1 MVQVHV
7 LTKGF
12 DSPNGRAFLFPLIK
26 YRQDLLARGI
36 TWCLFSEVNQSLP
49 ECDVLII
56 ESKFYKFSWGD
67 NENRTLDEIS
77 NFRAA
82 GPTVLFF
89 DTGDSTGWLLS
100 QVLPV
105 VDGYRK
111 SQLLKNRKD
120 YLRPLYGN
128 RPYTHHYF
136 EHCAVKDTD
145 PVWSRPI
152 LDEIHLR
159 KLGLSWNSGLADYSL
174 YGPLRM
180 MMFKKFPWSGF
191 LQFPSVKALP
201 SQDRNTD
208 LSCRFGIQYPRQSV
222 AWQRCG
228 IREKMGVRL
237 STNKLSRRRY
247 FKELQDSKIVI
258 SPFGLGEITLKDF
271 EVFLT
276 GGLLLKPTM
285 SHLETWPNLFR
296 DGETLATFDWS
307 LVDLDEQINSL
318 LHDQDARIN
327 IAKQGQ
333 ENYMHYLENETG
345 SIAFCDHFMATL
357 NTQTAL

>member
-26 YRQDLLARGI
+26 YRQDLLAYGV
-36 TWCLFSEVNQSLP
+36 TWRLFTTVTQDLTN
-49 ECDVLII
+49 CDVLII

-67 NENRTLDEIS
+67 NENKTLDEIS
-77 NFRAA
+77 KFRDA
-82 GPTVLFF
+82 GPTILFF

-111 SQLLKNRKD
+111 SQLLKNRKQ
-120 YLRPLYGN
+120 YLKPMYGN

-136 EHCAVKDTD
+136 EHASVKDAD

-152 LDEIHLR
+152 LDETDLV

-180 MMFKKFPWSGF
+180 MMFQSFPWSGF
-191 LQFPSVKALP
+191 LQFPFVSALP
-201 SQDRNTD
+201 SRDRPTD
-208 LSCRFGIQYPRQSV
+208 LSCRFGVQYPRESV
-222 AWQRCG
+222 AWQRCR
-228 IREKMGVRL
+228 IRDQMGGRI
-237 STNKLSRRRY
+237 STDKLFRRRY

-285 SHLETWPNLFR
+285 NHLETWPDLFR
-296 DGETLATFDWS
+296 EEETLVTFDWN
-307 LVDLDEQINSL
+307 LFDLEERLDSL
-318 LHDQDARIN
+318 LHNRGTRIN
-327 IAKQGQ
+327 IANQGQ
-333 ENYMHYLENETG
+333 ENYMNYLRCGTG
-345 SIAFCDHFMATL
+345 AVAFCDHFLASLKT
-357 NTQTAL
+357 